1 MQQLK
6 RLLHLLT
13 LYLKAEAVEEAEAVV
28 VEEVVEEEAEGA
40 AVAGVGVAVRKK

>member
-13 LYLKAEAVEEAEAVV
+13 LYLKAEAVEEAV
-28 VEEVVEEEAEGA
+28 VVEEEAEGA